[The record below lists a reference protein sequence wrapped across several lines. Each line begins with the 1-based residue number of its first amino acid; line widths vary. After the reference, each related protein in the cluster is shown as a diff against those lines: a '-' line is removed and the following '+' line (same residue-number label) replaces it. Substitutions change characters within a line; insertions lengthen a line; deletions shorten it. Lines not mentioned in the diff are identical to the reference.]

1 MTCQHIRRLGRMQQV
16 CELRKVQRGIL
27 EARIKRYIRTAADQ
41 EGEQTMKRL
50 KNKGICFWVIMFL
63 IGVVAAFCGNL
74 TLTLV
79 ISLLLILFAA
89 MFPVFYKD

>member
-1 MTCQHIRRLGRMQQV
+1 M
-16 CELRKVQRGIL
+16 QRGIL
-27 EARIKRYIRTAADQ
+27 EARIKGYISIADDQ
-41 EGEQTMKRL
+41 EDERTMKRL

-79 ISLLLILFAA
+79 IALLLILFAA
-89 MFPVFYKD
+89 MFPIFHND

>member
-1 MTCQHIRRLGRMQQV
+1 
-16 CELRKVQRGIL
+16 
-27 EARIKRYIRTAADQ
+27 
-41 EGEQTMKRL
+41 MKRL

-79 ISLLLILFAA
+79 IALLLVLFAA
-89 MFPVFYKD
+89 MFPIFHND

>member
-1 MTCQHIRRLGRMQQV
+1 MQRSV
-16 CELRKVQRGIL
+16 L
-27 EARIKRYIRTAADQ
+27 EERIKGYISIAADQ
-41 EGEQTMKRL
+41 EGERTMKRF

-79 ISLLLILFAA
+79 VALLLVLFAA
-89 MFPVFYKD
+89 MFPIFHND

>member
-1 MTCQHIRRLGRMQQV
+1 MQRSV
-16 CELRKVQRGIL
+16 L
-27 EARIKRYIRTAADQ
+27 EERIKGYISAAAGQ
-41 EGEQTMKRL
+41 EGERTMKRL

-79 ISLLLILFAA
+79 VALLLVLFAA
-89 MFPVFYKD
+89 MFPIFHND

>member
-1 MTCQHIRRLGRMQQV
+1 M
-16 CELRKVQRGIL
+16 QRGIL
-27 EARIKRYIRTAADQ
+27 EARIKEYISVADNQ
-41 EGEQTMKRL
+41 EGERTMKRL

-79 ISLLLILFAA
+79 IALLLVLFAA
-89 MFPVFYKD
+89 MFPIFHND